1 MKNQISKYLLIRLL
15 FLAAGLWLLYHFAFY
30 LLPKNI
36 QEDQFSFVGELDLI
50 IGLSLVYTLFFS
62 IFIFFEYLK
71 FSKRCQVKLKKS
83 ALVMLFIGVVL
94 VLVSLFLSFKL

>member
-15 FLAAGLWLLYHFAFY
+15 FLAVGLWLVYHFAFY

-50 IGLSLVYTLFFS
+50 VGLSLAFTLFFS
-62 IFIFFEYLK
+62 AFIFFEYLK
-71 FSKRCQVKLKKS
+71 FNKSQKAKLKKS
-83 ALVMLFIGVVL
+83 ALAMLFIGVVL
-94 VLVSLFLSFKL
+94 VLVLLFLSFKL

>member
-15 FLAAGLWLLYHFAFY
+15 VLAVGLWLVYHFAFY

-50 IGLSLVYTLFFS
+50 VGLSLAYTLIFS
-62 IFIFFEYLK
+62 TFIFFEYLK
-71 FSKRCQVKLKKS
+71 FNKSQKVKLKKS
-83 ALVMLFIGVVL
+83 ALAMLFIGVVL
-94 VLVSLFLSFKL
+94 VLILLFLSFKL